1 MKIISISI
9 EEDLLMRL
17 KKMVP
22 TRQLSRFVTEAI
34 QRDLDNHQQ
43 SIQQAYLQASQDLD
57 RTTELKDWKKVND
70 VEWS

>member
-34 QRDLDNHQQ
+34 QRELDNHQQ

-57 RTTELKDWKKVND
+57 RTTELKEWKKVND